1 MLVVCVSGSVDRFV
15 LVVGIDGFGLW
26 VWVLCIG
33 CWVVLCVWIAVMVGW
48 DGWLLLLVVWVRFRW
63 VLFRVCSVGFVFG
76 FCDLGLRVADY
87 FGLVCGALWCAVG
100 CTWCGFVLRIVV
112 FWWFGLLVCLGLLC

>member
-33 CWVVLCVWIAVMVGW
+33 CWVVLCVDCGY
-48 DGWLLLLVVWVRFRW
+48 GWLGWVVIVA
-63 VLFRVCSVGFVFG
+63 CG
-76 FCDLGLRVADY
+76 LG
-87 FGLVCGALWCAVG
+87 
-100 CTWCGFVLRIVV
+100 
-112 FWWFGLLVCLGLLC
+112 